1 MKDILD
7 KYVSITKFSL
17 KEMKRSYKPSIT
29 KRILKS
35 VNQKIEFTG
44 NLLEPKNVHSKA
56 IYHLEFKRCK
66 SMINRLTRI
75 NKSKYYKKFL
85 VNTSQILSKLGKL

>member
-17 KEMKRSYKPSIT
+17 KEMKRSYKPSIA

-35 VNQKIEFTG
+35 INQKIEFTEP
-44 NLLEPKNVHSKA
+44 NLLE
-56 IYHLEFKRCK
+56 IY
-66 SMINRLTRI
+66 
-75 NKSKYYKKFL
+75 
-85 VNTSQILSKLGKL
+85 